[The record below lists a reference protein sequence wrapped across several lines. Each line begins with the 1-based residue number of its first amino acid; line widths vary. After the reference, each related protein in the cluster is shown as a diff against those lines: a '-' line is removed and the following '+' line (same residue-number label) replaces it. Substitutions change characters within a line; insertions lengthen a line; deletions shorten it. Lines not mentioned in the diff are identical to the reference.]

1 MRSHHAISRAV
12 SGIRVKDLLACAI
25 AATRSAAGHA
35 KRNLSRRN
43 EVARRFK
50 HDVKLRLDIECQAKA
65 EKVILSRFPEH
76 GILGEEDT
84 DGAGKQNADSKFE
97 WVIDPI
103 DGTVN
108 FSHGLPYWC
117 CSVAVRYAGK
127 VVAGAVYSPVLN
139 ELYTAAIGAPACC
152 NGKRIRVS
160 RISAVGDSLVLTGL
174 DKSIDRGVPAYS
186 TFERMWEHVQRGRI
200 MGSAALD
207 ICRVAAGQ
215 ADAYFESGIYIWDVA
230 AAGLIVRQSGGKV
243 EATKEQAGHRMRFL
257 ATNGRIHTRM
267 KSLLFRPAAR

>member
-1 MRSHHAISRAV
+1 MRSHHAISRVV
-12 SGIRVKDLLACAI
+12 SGIRVNDLLACAV
-25 AATRSAAGHA
+25 AAARSAAGHA
-35 KRNLSRRN
+35 ARNLSRRN
-43 EVARRFK
+43 VVARRFK
-50 HDVKLRLDIECQAKA
+50 HDVKLRLDMECQAKA
-65 EKVILSRFPEH
+65 EKVIRSRFPEH
-76 GILGEEDT
+76 RILGEEDA
-84 DGAGKQNADSKFE
+84 DDAKKQNVDSRFE

-117 CSVAVRYAGK
+117 CSVAVRYSGK
-127 VVAGAVYSPVLN
+127 VLAGAVYSPALN
-139 ELYTAAIGAPACC
+139 ELYTASIGCPACC
-152 NGKRIRVS
+152 NGRRIRVS
-160 RISAVGDSLVLTGL
+160 RISAVGDALVLTGL

-243 EATKEQAGHRMRFL
+243 EATREQAGHRMRFL
-257 ATNGRIHTRM
+257 ATNGRIHAQM
-267 KSLLFRPAAR
+267 KSLLLGRSAR